1 MKTLVVDDDVFALRL
16 LERQLRHAGHDDV
29 EVQQDASAALRLLE
43 QAPTSIDLVICDLH
57 MPGVDGVE
65 FLRHLTGTGYR
76 GGVVLASGQDARV
89 LESVR
94 SLALAHGIHV
104 LGAFVKPIDPAQLAQ
119 VLSRASSSR
128 AAPVAARPPLAVADL
143 REALDNGALVN
154 HYQPKVAMADG
165 AVVGVEALVRLRHPL
180 LGLVYPDRFVG
191 VAEAHGCSDALT
203 HAVITSALRDAVA
216 WSDAGRP
223 LQVAINLSMDNL
235 LALDFPDTLDVWIAA
250 AGVTPADLVLEVTE
264 SRLMHDPLAV
274 LDVLNRLRLK
284 GFRLAIDDF
293 GTGHSS
299 LAQLRDIP
307 FQELKL
313 DRGFVHRADCD
324 PARMAIVESTL
335 AMAHRLNMTV
345 VAEGIEDVQDW
356 DYLAGL
362 GCDVAQGWH
371 IARAMSA
378 HEVVPWCAGW
388 DARRR
393 PRQANT

>member
-1 MKTLVVDDDVFALRL
+1 
-16 LERQLRHAGHDDV
+16 
-29 EVQQDASAALRLLE
+29 
-43 QAPTSIDLVICDLH
+43 
-57 MPGVDGVE
+57 
-65 FLRHLTGTGYR
+65 
-76 GGVVLASGQDARV
+76 
-89 LESVR
+89 
-94 SLALAHGIHV
+94 
-104 LGAFVKPIDPAQLAQ
+104 
-119 VLSRASSSR
+119 
-128 AAPVAARPPLAVADL
+128 
-143 REALDNGALVN
+143 
-154 HYQPKVAMADG
+154 VAMADG